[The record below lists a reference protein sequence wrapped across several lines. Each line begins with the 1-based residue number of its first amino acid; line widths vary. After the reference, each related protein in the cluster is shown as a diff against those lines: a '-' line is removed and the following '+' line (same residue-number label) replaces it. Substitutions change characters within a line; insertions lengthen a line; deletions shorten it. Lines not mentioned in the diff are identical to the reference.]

1 MSLSRRRFVVL
12 GGLAVGAAGV
22 GAACSKANL
31 QASAVPAGS
40 DATSLE
46 TSLETTGSG
55 AARAA
60 IGPSGFFAPQRGDVR
75 LALISDLNSSYG
87 SVDYLPEVAEGVRR
101 LPDWQPDM
109 VLCGG
114 DMVAGQSLDLSAG
127 EIAAMWT
134 AFDQQIAAPI
144 RTTGLPFAI
153 TVGNHDGSSYRESG
167 RESGDFVYV
176 LDRQETAKYWE
187 GHQSDSD
194 LAFVE
199 ASGFPFYYSFK
210 QNDIFYLVWDASS
223 ANVPPE
229 QVAWADRALASAE
242 AQSAKLRIVMGHL
255 PMYAVAQRRD
265 RPGEYLNHADELRQL
280 LERRSVHTYI
290 SGHHHAYFPGKV
302 GQINM
307 LHAGA
312 LGSGPKSLLATNTSP
327 FQTLTIMDIFLDT
340 ASTVYTTYNMN
351 SLELVDPQALPRQ
364 IVGPNGRELRQDVAL
379 ADLSPAEQAQRY
391 VPSES

>member
-22 GAACSKANL
+22 GAAACRESDV
-31 QASAVPAGS
+31 QASAVVAGAQTAES
-40 DATSLE
+40 A
-46 TSLETTGSG
+46 
-55 AARAA
+55 AA
-60 IGPSGFFAPQRGDVR
+60 IGPSGFFAPERGDVR
-75 LALISDLNSSYG
+75 VALISDLNSSYG
-87 SVDYLPEVAEGVRR
+87 SVDYRREVAEGVSR
-101 LPDWQPDM
+101 LPEWQPDI
-109 VLCGG
+109 VLCSG
-114 DMVAGQSLDLSAG
+114 DMVAGQSLDLSAS

-134 AFDQQIAAPI
+134 AFDQQIAEPI
-144 RTTGLPFAI
+144 RTAGLPFAI
-153 TVGNHDGSSYRESG
+153 TVGNHDASSYREG
-167 RESGDFVYV
+167 GDFIYV
-176 LDRQETAKYWE
+176 LDRQETAKYWA

-194 LAFVE
+194 LTFVE

-242 AQSAKLRIVMGHL
+242 AQGAKLRIVMGHL

-265 RPGEYLNHADELRQL
+265 RAGEYLNQGDELRQL
-280 LERRSVHTYI
+280 LERHQVHTYI

-302 GQINM
+302 GEVNM

-312 LGSGPKSLLATNTSP
+312 LGSGPKSLLATNTAP
-327 FQTLTIMDIFLDT
+327 FQTLTMMDIFLDT

-351 SLELVDPQALPRQ
+351 TLELVDPQALPRQ
-364 IVGPNGRELRQDVAL
+364 IVGPTGRELRQDVAL